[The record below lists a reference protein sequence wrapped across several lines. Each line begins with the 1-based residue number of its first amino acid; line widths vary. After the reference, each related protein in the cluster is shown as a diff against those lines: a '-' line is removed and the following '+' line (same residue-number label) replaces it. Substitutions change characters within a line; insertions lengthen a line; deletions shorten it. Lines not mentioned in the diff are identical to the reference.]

1 MAIRIITDSAA
12 DYSAQ
17 EIQKRQITCIP
28 MTVTFGDKEYLDGRD
43 ITKEEFFELLTE
55 GKDFPKTSQ
64 PSPSSFLECFE
75 AAKESGDSVIAILI
89 SSALSGTLQNAVL
102 AKSMADYENI
112 FIIDSKI
119 ATLGMRILVDRA
131 VKMRDNGYT
140 AHEIVA
146 ELEALKPRLRL
157 FAGLNTLEY
166 LAKGGRLSKTTAALG
181 NLANLKPLITFTEDG
196 NVTLCGKQMGIRHA
210 CKQVAKLVMDD
221 EPDMDC
227 PVYLLYAYDQKN
239 CAAFLHTLQKNGL
252 KLDSPKVR
260 GIGPIIGTH
269 IGTGAFGIVY
279 VAKADSKKMS

>member
-17 EIQKRQITCIP
+17 EIKKRQITCIP

-43 ITKEEFFELLTE
+43 ITKEEFFRLLTE

-64 PSPSSFLECFE
+64 PSPSNFLSCFE
-75 AAKESGDSVIAILI
+75 EAKEAGVTVIAFLI
-89 SSALSGTLQNAVL
+89 SGELSGTLLYATL
-102 AKSMADYENI
+102 AKGMAEYENI
-112 FIIDSKI
+112 FIIDSRI

-131 VKMRDNGYT
+131 VKMRDAGRT
-140 AHEIVA
+140 AQEIVT
-146 ELEALKPRLRL
+146 EIENLKPRLRL
-157 FAGLNTLEY
+157 FAGLDTLEY

-181 NLANLKPLITFTEDG
+181 NLANLKPIITFTADG
-196 NVTLCGKQMGIRHA
+196 NVSLCGKQMGIRHA
-210 CKQVAKLVMDD
+210 CRQVAKLTMAD

-227 PVYLLYAYDQKN
+227 PVYFLYAYDQKN
-239 CAAFLHTLQKNGL
+239 CAAFVHTLQKCGL
-252 KLDSPKVR
+252 DIESPKVR

-279 VAKADSKKMS
+279 VAKETK

>member
-17 EIQKRQITCIP
+17 EIKKRQITCIP

-43 ITKEEFFELLTE
+43 ITKEEFFRLLTE

-64 PSPSSFLECFE
+64 PSPSNFLSCFE
-75 AAKESGDSVIAILI
+75 EAKEAGDTVIAILI
-89 SSALSGTLQNAVL
+89 SGALSGTLQNATL
-102 AKSMADYENI
+102 AKGMAEYENI
-112 FIIDSKI
+112 FIIDSRI

-131 VKMRDNGYT
+131 VKMRDAGRT
-140 AHEIVA
+140 AQEIVA
-146 ELEALKPRLRL
+146 EIENLKPRLRL
-157 FAGLNTLEY
+157 FAGLDTLEY

-181 NLANLKPLITFTEDG
+181 NLANLKPIITFTADG
-196 NVTLCGKQMGIRHA
+196 NVSLSGKQMGNRHA
-210 CKQVAKLVMDD
+210 CRQVAKLTMAD

-227 PVYLLYAYDQKN
+227 PVYFLYAYDQKN
-239 CAAFLHTLQKNGL
+239 CAAFVHTLQKCGL
-252 KLDSPKVR
+252 DIESPKVR

-279 VAKADSKKMS
+279 VAKETK